1 MEEYVNKRFIDVTD
15 ITDQSKKIFYEFKSV
30 ADVLPT
36 HFNEQFIKDLSR
48 RDVNS
53 LDQIKWIFNGA
64 KKPIGKDGKAF
75 KETMEKAI
83 DNLPITD
90 DLAKKILDNP
100 DATKAILKNE
110 LKSKFNNIFKLSN

>member
-53 LDQIKWIFNGA
+53 LDQIKWIF
-64 KKPIGKDGKAF
+64 DGQKAPANF
-75 KETMEKAI
+75 KEKMIKALEDLQEKGVKS
-83 DNLPITD
+83 IT
-90 DLAKKILDNP
+90 
-100 DATKAILKNE
+100 
-110 LKSKFNNIFKLSN
+110 NIPWNGVN